1 MIGGYF
7 GLMGGAFCVGSLAG
21 AVRSEVEVLYLLLSA
36 LLTFA
41 EHCRTSRIDG

>member
-21 AVRSEVEVLYLLLSA
+21 AARSEVEVHYLY
-36 LLTFA
+36 
-41 EHCRTSRIDG
+41 